1 MKTKLHLLGMILAVC
16 SPILAFSDT
25 SLQPTYTPSAKHNSM
40 AIDPKFRASD
50 YKEAFDFLRKEKAPN
65 KVCLNLIDGTALS
78 NIIEMTLMANN
89 TLFLVRYNTPK
100 GIKVQAIEL
109 EQIRGVGYLE

>member
-1 MKTKLHLLGMILAVC
+1 MKTKLHLFGMIIAVC

-25 SLQPTYTPSAKHNSM
+25 SLQPTYTSSAKHNSM